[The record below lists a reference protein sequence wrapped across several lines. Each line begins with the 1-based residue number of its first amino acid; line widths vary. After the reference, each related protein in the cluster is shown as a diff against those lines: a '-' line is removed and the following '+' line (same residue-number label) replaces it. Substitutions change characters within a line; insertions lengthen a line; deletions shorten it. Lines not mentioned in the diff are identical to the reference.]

1 MTIKFTF
8 ILQEKSPLV
17 ATPQI
22 PNLPIHFQGGVS
34 LPLRP
39 HFVASYPLCGLKR
52 RPQRLL
58 KLMASSHIII
68 ATAPERS
75 LSLSKRASGSVQEE
89 ICHAELDSASVPI
102 QNSSFLFEKPLPSF
116 APLCR
121 VFRYPLCGIRSE
133 ASSGNP
139 FAKPRNAPILN
150 FKFNFEFKQSC
161 HYRGEP
167 DSDTFCVKSVYQKIV
182 FLT

>member
-22 PNLPIHFQGGVS
+22 PNLPIHFQGGGS

-58 KLMASSHIII
+58 RLMASSHIII

-102 QNSSFLFEKPLPSF
+102 QNSSFLFEKPLSSF
-116 APLCR
+116 APLCC
-121 VFRYPLCGIRSE
+121 VFRYPS
-133 ASSGNP
+133 AV
-139 FAKPRNAPILN
+139 FAAKLRAAIPL
-150 FKFNFEFKQSC
+150 QSPATPQ
-161 HYRGEP
+161 Y
-167 DSDTFCVKSVYQKIV
+167 
-182 FLT
+182 